1 MKNGKK
7 ICETLKQIRLNIARA
22 NGIEYTP
29 CECNHEG
36 DCAGTCPACDSELMY
51 LEQEIA
57 KKRFSGKAAVEGGSN
72 FTVRDSIGINN
83 TFSDLTDNSDIK
95 NEPIHE

>member
-7 ICETLKQIRLNIARA
+7 ICETLKQIRLDIARA

-57 KKRFSGKAAVEGGSN
+57 KKRSSLARLPSKAVPTLLFGTASG
-72 FTVRDSIGINN
+72 
-83 TFSDLTDNSDIK
+83 
-95 NEPIHE
+95 

>member
-7 ICETLKQIRLNIARA
+7 ICETLKRIRLDIARA

-36 DCAGTCPACDSELMY
+36 DC
-51 LEQEIA
+51 
-57 KKRFSGKAAVEGGSN
+57 AVEGGSN